1 MWLKRS
7 EESLPVVALRPW
19 RPPTVLLRL
28 PRRVARVARTWSDL
42 GVSQR
47 SLQIREETVENT
59 QQDENGGPLGFFL
72 FLLMYVVGTERVT
85 WPKK

>member
-1 MWLKRS
+1 MA
-7 EESLPVVALRPW
+7 EEVG
-19 RPPTVLLRL
+19 
-28 PRRVARVARTWSDL
+28 RVATSRSVETVETSHGSLAVATESRQGCSDLVRL